1 MALLVLLAGA
11 AGAGRV
17 ARGVRI
23 VRTGVLGALLDTA
36 ALTGTGVLQLLGL
49 LLLLAQ
55 RGDHGLRLLRYGLGV
70 LVLRGVL
77 RGLRSLG
84 GRSGLLRFLGVLRLV
99 LRLLGPGATRGI
111 AEAVAAAEAAVIWDS
126 CGWFTRTSTLNRKR
140 IDSSLMPSS
149 ISWNM
154 S

>member
-99 LRLLGPGATRGI
+99 LRLLGLRRHQGNRGGRGRRGSRSDLGLLRLVHPDLDVEQ
-111 AEAVAAAEAAVIWDS
+111 EAD
-126 CGWFTRTSTLNRKR
+126 RL
-140 IDSSLMPSS
+140 L
-149 ISWNM
+149 
-154 S
+154 